1 MREKASP
8 SADRNVMVTV
18 MMEIEAFLAYAEE
31 RLATDEPLPCEP
43 EDYAAMLVYLM
54 ALVPEYQLERQTE
67 IAAREAK
74 QADRRRAALDGFRRA
89 RGVPAAKNGNG
100 NGNEKNADNP
110 SDRAGGRAS
119 AAGFGLAPSVPQ
131 ASTAPP
137 APALGCNRVNRAA
150 APRLRNKLPPSY
162 SMTSSAMASRLDG
175 MVRPSAFAVLRL
187 MTISNFVGS

>member
-1 MREKASP
+1 
-8 SADRNVMVTV
+8 

-89 RGVPAAKNGNG
+89 RGVPASKNGNA
-100 NGNEKNADNP
+100 NENADKPN
-110 SDRAGGRAS
+110 DRAGGSVGRAS
-119 AAGFGLAPSVPQ
+119 APQ
-131 ASTAPP
+131 EVA
-137 APALGCNRVNRAA
+137 
-150 APRLRNKLPPSY
+150 
-162 SMTSSAMASRLDG
+162 
-175 MVRPSAFAVLRL
+175 
-187 MTISNFVGS
+187 